1 MAEITLSD
9 TGCGMSQAFVSSNLF
24 KPFQTTKQQGMGI
37 GAYECSLYV
46 QELGGSIQ
54 VDSALGAGTT
64 MTVRLPLMRSLT
76 PTVASA

>member
-1 MAEITLSD
+1 
-9 TGCGMSQAFVSSNLF
+9 MSQAFVSSNLF

-46 QELGGSIQ
+46 QELGGAIQ

-64 MTVRLPLMRSLT
+64 MTIRLPLMESLT
-76 PTVASA
+76 PSEASA